1 MIQNV
6 LKFKKKLGLEPDVVT
21 CDKQDVISALQV
33 AFEGETILTEH
44 CIKNKRLDTYFPKYK
59 LGKEVDEYNF
69 EGRNFEQEQSRKFMI
84 ESYGITIIR
93 TNHQD

>member
-44 CIKNKRLDTYFPKYK
+44 CIKNKRLDTYFPK
-59 LGKEVDEYNF
+59 
-69 EGRNFEQEQSRKFMI
+69 
-84 ESYGITIIR
+84 
-93 TNHQD
+93 